1 MRALQL
7 TRRAAVAALLT
18 SLAACGGGG
27 GGVPAAPGAQAPTPP
42 VGALTSLEVA
52 DLVYTDRQ
60 RTPGGFYAEAPRYDA
75 AYATLAH
82 LKTTDLS
89 GAGPGTVPH
98 EVCTDDF
105 AQALAWSEDAML
117 RAGTAADLVE
127 TNGGERT
134 HEFVWVTRT
143 APAVHVLHRV
153 LKCAWL
159 DRSGTDLRE
168 ASGPAGRYGKPG
180 FTAAD
185 LRQLGE
191 YLWTFGTGNNAG
203 HAVLSSTAAAGTPG
217 TLAHTLEEAVLVRG
231 ATGSCDRVETWRSV
245 LTAATGD
252 GQLTRTLALVGSFSV
267 ERVNGVARLCPAG

>member
-1 MRALQL
+1 MRAPILAC
-7 TRRAAVAALLT
+7 RALAALLLT

-27 GGVPAAPGAQAPTPP
+27 GGATTAGAQDPTPP
-42 VGALTSLEVA
+42 VGALGSLEIA
-52 DLVYTDRQ
+52 ELVYTDRQ
-60 RTPGGFYAEAPRYDA
+60 RTPAGFYAETPRYDA
-75 AYATLAH
+75 AYATLTH
-82 LKTTDLS
+82 LKTTDLP

-98 EVCTDDF
+98 EVCSDDF
-105 AQALAWSEDAML
+105 AQAMAWSEDAL
-117 RAGTAADLVE
+117 VRAGTLADLVE

-143 APAVHVLHRV
+143 TPAVHILHRV

-168 ASGPAGRYGKPG
+168 PSGPAGRYRKPA
-180 FTAAD
+180 FSTTD

-203 HAVLSSTAAAGTPG
+203 HAVLSSTAAAGTSG
-217 TLAHTLEEAVLVRG
+217 THAHTLEEAVLVRG

-245 LTAATGD
+245 LSAATAD
-252 GQLTRTLALVGSFSV
+252 GQLTRTLTRVGSFGV